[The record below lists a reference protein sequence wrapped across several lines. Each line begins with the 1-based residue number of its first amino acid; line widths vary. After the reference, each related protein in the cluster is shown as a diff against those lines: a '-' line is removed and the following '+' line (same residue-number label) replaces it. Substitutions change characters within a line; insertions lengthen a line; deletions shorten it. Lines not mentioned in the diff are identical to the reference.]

1 MCGELKSSY
10 RKACKQKVKPK
21 FELDERKF
29 CRRQVTAKGHD
40 KKATVKPL
48 ACNVGVF
55 GCQLVWFR
63 PVESIST
70 GGRSSKVAR

>member
-1 MCGELKSSY
+1 MESLQIKSQ
-10 RKACKQKVKPK
+10 AQIG
-21 FELDERKF
+21 LDERKF

-48 ACNVGVF
+48 ACNVNVGVF